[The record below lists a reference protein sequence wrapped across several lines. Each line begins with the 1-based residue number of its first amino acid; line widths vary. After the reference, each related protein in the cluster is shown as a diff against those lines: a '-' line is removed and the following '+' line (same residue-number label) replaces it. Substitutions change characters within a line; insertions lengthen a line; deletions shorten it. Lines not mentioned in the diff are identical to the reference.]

1 MGKLSFIVFVLC
13 IWISF
18 KSTSHSSNSSPS
30 SVNSDSAWV
39 FQDILLDGEAFE
51 DPQASARLLEY
62 DFYREI
68 CPEAEKIIRTRVH
81 QLFKIKAAVAPALVR
96 LAFHD
101 CFVEGCDGSIL
112 LDAVQGME
120 SEKDSPPNQ
129 SLKGFEIIDMIKSE
143 LEEVCP
149 GAVSCADIL
158 VLAARESVLLTGG
171 PFYPLN
177 TGRRDST
184 AAFAD
189 SATNELPSPHADL
202 SETLA
207 SFSSKGFD
215 ERETVSLLGAHSIGV
230 IHCNFFQNRLYNFRG
245 THQPDPS
252 LDSEALNQMRSTCPK
267 KDLSASPA
275 PSPDF
280 EGSPLP
286 TSRSPSLYNELLAA
300 PPASFDNLLLLPSKT
315 QKLAM
320 AYDGTGPNFGTVY
333 YRSLLQGKGIL
344 YADQQ
349 LMAGEETGLWV
360 RAYASD
366 SSLYQRDFALAMMKL
381 SNHNVLTAPRGQI
394 RLNCSRVA

>member
-18 KSTSHSSNSSPS
+18 KSTSHSSNGSNSSPS

-62 DFYREI
+62 DFYRDI

-101 CFVEGCDGSIL
+101 CFVE
-112 LDAVQGME
+112 
-120 SEKDSPPNQ
+120 
-129 SLKGFEIIDMIKSE
+129 
-143 LEEVCP
+143 
-149 GAVSCADIL
+149 
-158 VLAARESVLLTGG
+158 TGG

-252 LDSEALNQMRSTCPK
+252 LDSEALNQMRTTCPK

-381 SNHNVLTAPRGQI
+381 SNRNVLTAPRGQI